1 MTLGRMARPEAGI
14 KPRRSAASAALAPT
28 APTASTAWPA
38 LALPL
43 AREGVGTDVAKRGFH
58 GIRLTAA
65 CTATALTACA
75 PAGPALTLA
84 SRARL
89 THVEA
94 RLRA

>member
-1 MTLGRMARPEAGI
+1 MALGRMARPEAGI
-14 KPRRSAASAALAPT
+14 KSRRSAASAAL

-43 AREGVGTDVAKRGFH
+43 AREGIGTDVAKRGFH
-58 GIRLTAA
+58 GIGLTAA
-65 CTATALTACA
+65 CATTALATCA

-94 RLRA
+94 RLWA